1 MTKEKSFITLTP
13 GFKVKNIFFVSN
25 KAAANK
31 LECLHPSKPSQPGV
45 IYVGKDRGLC
55 YKTLQLC
62 NVQKMEVFMSAF
74 VSHFHEHGQ
83 SYKLSS

>member
-13 GFKVKNIFFVSN
+13 GFKVKNIFFISY

-31 LECLHPSKPSQPGV
+31 LECLHPNKLSQPGV
-45 IYVGKDRGLC
+45 IFVDKDRALC

-74 VSHFHEHGQ
+74 VSHFQ
-83 SYKLSS
+83 

>member
-13 GFKVKNIFFVSN
+13 GFKVKNIFFISY

-31 LECLHPSKPSQPGV
+31 LECLHPSKPSQPWV
-45 IYVGKDRGLC
+45 VYVGNDRGLC

-62 NVQKMEVFMSAF
+62 NVQKMDVFMTAF
-74 VSHFHEHGQ
+74 VSHCHYDGET
-83 SYKLSS
+83 YKLSP